1 MSKKQTTSVISTWG
15 SFTIVPN
22 EVLESDLS
30 ARAVLVFVALM
41 SRVSHDSAA
50 AKCWPS
56 YEAIAER
63 CAIKARASINAA
75 LDELE
80 AKGFLKRD
88 KRFSASTVYTLMRP
102 AIASSSQ
109 SELMVDEPVVHNVND
124 SSSQCELSE
133 VQNVNANKIQ
143 GTRTNEP
150 DPTFSIDAQARD
162 GESAS
167 PAVVSVEVEAVQT
180 PPEIDWF
187 ADDPPAVTPQPEIDW
202 FADDPPAAAKPV
214 ETAPVAEAETDSA
227 KILKRVRRAKRE
239 LSEHEAKRHQELFSG
254 IARICVLDPK
264 LRSCAGQI
272 ARTAKEL
279 READAS
285 ATDATMTEF
294 LEWWKTSDFRG
305 RMGKP
310 PTPQQVTSSWKLFRE
325 NYAERPIRDTNKSR
339 GMTIEKI
346 MESLNF

>member
-1 MSKKQTTSVISTWG
+1 MTEPTEGFLRLPNDWIDRAMPTMGHAELKVVLVVVRQTIGWHKERDVISLTQFEEKTGLTRSNVMRGIRDAVKHKW
-15 SFTIVPN
+15 I
-22 EVLESDLS
+22 
-30 ARAVLVFVALM
+30 RAWKQGNRSL
-41 SRVSHDSAA
+41 
-50 AKCWPS
+50 
-56 YEAIAER
+56 YEPCIADG
-63 CAIKARASINAA
+63 IASIPESN
-75 LDELE
+75 
-80 AKGFLKRD
+80 
-88 KRFSASTVYTLMRP
+88 STVAVPEMVLKQYHDGIESVPKVVSKQYTQKKGKTP
-102 AIASSSQ
+102 
-109 SELMVDEPVVHNVND
+109 
-124 SSSQCELSE
+124 
-133 VQNVNANKIQ
+133 NKDKGKTI
-143 GTRTNEP
+143 
-150 DPTFSIDAQARD
+150 SIDAQARD

-167 PAVVSVEVEAVQT
+167 PVAVPSVQEAVQT
-180 PPEIDWF
+180 PEIDWF
-187 ADDPPAVTPQPEIDW
+187 ADDPPAAQPQPEIDW
-202 FADDPPAAAKPV
+202 FADDPAPAAAKPV
-214 ETAPVAEAETDSA
+214 ETAPVAEAETDSQTA
-227 KILKRVRRAKRE
+227 LKRVRRAKRA
-239 LSEHEAKRHQELFSG
+239 LDEHEAKRHQELFSG